1 MMGYELE
8 QDDQAQFHQLMLER
22 DEMIDEALHKL
33 AIGMGGSREINLLA
47 MELKRPSPFTQHQ
60 TAKD

>member
-33 AIGMGGSREINLLA
+33 AVGMGGSREINLLA
-47 MELKRPSPFTQHQ
+47 MELKRPSPY
-60 TAKD
+60 APERKVA